1 MSDKYKLRK
10 CDDNH
15 QMDFCITKHGHT
27 MLAIDVLKDLK
38 RISDL
43 EAQVKILDDKDT
55 DNILHIQDIEA
66 RLNESEQ
73 HVTELQALEDKLINN
88 FKDVINLLQD
98 AQAWF
103 YHQPGIGAAGVNL
116 LNRILDIN
124 EGIDNLLNPPI
135 NKDKDND

>member
-73 HVTELQALEDKLINN
+73 QVTELQAIEDIVKSFVEANKVEDEVESEGTVYYSI
-88 FKDVINLLQD
+88 DYDDSICV
-98 AQAWF
+98 
-103 YHQPGIGAAGVNL
+103 
-116 LNRILDIN
+116 LNT
-124 EGIDNLLNPPI
+124 PI